1 MKGTVEISIA
11 KNMMS
16 ASAFI
21 DVNGEDEITEEH
33 ILEKIKE
40 AGVKTGIKKDV
51 VKSILDDIPFG
62 KEYVVAEGK
71 PATQGENGFYEFF
84 FQTEKREYHPRIL
97 EDGSVDYSIQ
107 RELVQKGDLLAKYHS
122 PKSGKFGYTVFA
134 GVVAP
139 IPAKDLPALH
149 MSGVEKIEDLY
160 YASTDG
166 EASFRDDTL
175 AVNDILTIEGNASN
189 ATGTITFTGD
199 IHVRGDVI
207 AGVKIKAGGN
217 VLVDGVVEGAF
228 IEAGKDIVVRQGIH
242 GQGRAVIQAKGAVCS
257 TFIEEATVL
266 AGQNISFNSAYYSKL
281 TAKEEIHGEGRS
293 GNVLG
298 GMASAGKGIY
308 LKSSGNATEV
318 RTKLYIVPAEDGWI
332 DPRCKIV
339 IEKEKFFGT
348 EISFGKAGYKG
359 QEQNGEYHIV
369 HGVVNH
375 YEIGTFVYVE
385 EKRPVVEQKKPVIL
399 LVDDEPMILKTFYS
413 FLCKDYKVMAVNS
426 AKDAFTLME
435 KTLPD
440 LILLDYMMPNMDGG
454 QMLEQM
460 RKMTWKWYNRVPA
473 IFATAVTDKSVVEKC
488 LSLYPQG
495 YLIKPL
501 GREELL
507 EVVDNFFAQNRG
519 N

>member
-1 MKGTVEISIA
+1 MKGTVEITIA

-16 ASAFI
+16 ASAFV
-21 DVNGEDEITEEH
+21 DANGENEITEQY
-33 ILEKIKE
+33 ILQKLKDAGIK
-40 AGVKTGIKKDV
+40 AGIKKDV
-51 VKSILDDIPFG
+51 VQSMLEDISFG
-62 KEYVVAEGK
+62 KEYVIAEGK
-71 PATQGENGFYEFF
+71 PATQGTNGYYEFL

-107 RELVQKGDLLAKYHS
+107 RELVEKGDLLAKYH
-122 PKSGKFGYTVFA
+122 PPTSGKFGYTVFA
-134 GVVAP
+134 SVVAP

-160 YASTDG
+160 YASING
-166 EASFRDDTL
+166 EVSYREDTL

-189 ATGTITFTGD
+189 ATGAITFTGD

-207 AGVKIKAGGN
+207 AGVQIKAGGN
-217 VLVDGVVEGAF
+217 VIVDGVVEGAF

-242 GQGRAVIQAKGAVCS
+242 GQERAVIQAKGAVCS
-257 TFIEEATVL
+257 TFIEEATVE

-281 TAKEEIHGEGRS
+281 SAKEEIHGEGRS
-293 GNVLG
+293 GNILG

-318 RTKLYIVPAEDGWI
+318 RTKLCIVPAEDDWI

-348 EISFGKAGYKG
+348 EINFGKAGYKG
-359 QEQNGEYHIV
+359 QEQKGEYHIV
-369 HGVVNH
+369 HGVVSH
-375 YEIGTFVYVE
+375 YDIGTFVYVP
-385 EKRPVVEQKKPVIL
+385 EKRPVVEKKKPVIL

-460 RKMTWKWYNRVPA
+460 RKMTWKWYNSVPV

-501 GREELL
+501 GCEELL